1 MESITRLE
9 DYQRQLDSESAV
21 LVYFSH
27 ERCNVCKV
35 LKPKVAELLHQNFPK
50 IKQLYCNTEL
60 SPEIA
65 GAHSVFAVPTLL
77 IYFEGRETFRFSRN
91 IGLGELEAALE
102 RPYKLYFQ
110 P

>member
-1 MESITRLE
+1 MESVTSIE
-9 DYQRQLDSESAV
+9 DYQKQLDSESSV

-35 LKPKVAELLHQNFPK
+35 LKPKVVELLHQNFPK
-50 IKQLYCNTEL
+50 IKHLNSNTDLTPKIAVTHSEL
-60 SPEIA
+60 
-65 GAHSVFAVPTLL
+65 AVPTLL

-102 RPYKLYFQ
+102 RPYKLYFL